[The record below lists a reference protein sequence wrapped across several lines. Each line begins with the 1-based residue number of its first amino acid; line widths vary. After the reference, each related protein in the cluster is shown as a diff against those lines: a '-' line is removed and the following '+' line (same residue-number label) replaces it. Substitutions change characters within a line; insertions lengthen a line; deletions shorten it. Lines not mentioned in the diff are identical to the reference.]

1 MSAGN
6 VQLMQ
11 SDGSDVFISADEDF
25 SESELGP
32 SLENSLVAGSD
43 YDIATS
49 CDEANRD
56 SAIAK
61 EVDPIFFSS
70 QHAPFSVF
78 CALLLLWCPSSS
90 SSNSRTAARPR
101 PQRKVRNASSLGYF
115 TSPIKHDASSLLHH

>member
-1 MSAGN
+1 
-6 VQLMQ
+6 MQ
-11 SDGSDVFISADEDF
+11 SRSESDGSDVFISADEDF

-61 EVDPIFFSS
+61 EVDPIFFPRPNTHS
-70 QHAPFSVF
+70 PFQVF
-78 CALLLLWCPSSS
+78 CALLLLCGVQ
-90 SSNSRTAARPR
+90 AAAAATPKL
-101 PQRKVRNASSLGYF
+101 PHAAGHSQK
-115 TSPIKHDASSLLHH
+115 